1 MELLEL
7 GQTCVQC
14 AERELVS
21 FAQHLQGINKEYK
34 NISEKLLPGTEKE
47 NNLYPWVVEGLLRRI
62 PLHRVN
68 FQ

>member
-21 FAQHLQGINKEYK
+21 FAQHLQGIDKEYK
-34 NISEKLLPGTEKE
+34 NISEKLLPGTEK
-47 NNLYPWVVEGLLRRI
+47 VRI
-62 PLHRVN
+62 ILPMGG
-68 FQ
+68 